1 MAVPLFP
8 TLSPR
13 VVDPLWFSVDKP
25 KNDESDLAQQEQQH
39 QSWMNSIGS
48 REAEFTPIGKTS
60 DQPAEE
66 EDDEEEEEEDNDDD
80 DSETHDD
87 DEDELEMEV
96 TYERDSPVDPLR

>member
-39 QSWMNSIGS
+39 QSWVIIVISYMNALIFSSVIKYKLN
-48 REAEFTPIGKTS
+48 R
-60 DQPAEE
+60 
-66 EDDEEEEEEDNDDD
+66 
-80 DSETHDD
+80 
-87 DEDELEMEV
+87 
-96 TYERDSPVDPLR
+96 

>member
-1 MAVPLFP
+1 MAKLRKILLKFP
-8 TLSPR
+8 ISAIIHSVQILLSP
-13 VVDPLWFSVDKP
+13 
-25 KNDESDLAQQEQQH
+25 
-39 QSWMNSIGS
+39 GS
-48 REAEFTPIGKTS
+48 LYNNQDSFGGPDYIIYRNIADIFLQ
-60 DQPAEE
+60 QPAEE